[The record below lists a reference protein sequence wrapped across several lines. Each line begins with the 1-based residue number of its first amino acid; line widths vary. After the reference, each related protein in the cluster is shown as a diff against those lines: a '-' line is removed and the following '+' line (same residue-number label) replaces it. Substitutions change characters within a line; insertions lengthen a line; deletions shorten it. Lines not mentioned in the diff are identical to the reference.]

1 MTDKLSIAILGAGPA
16 GLSAALWL
24 RNLGFAPCVL
34 DSAPQAGGLQNL
46 NFLAND
52 WLLGQ
57 AGLTGPAL
65 AARFVDHAVGAGI
78 RLRTGVRPVRL
89 EGVAGAFRLHLS
101 DESVLPCQALL
112 VATGTRYRAEEVL
125 AGVPGINDVPRE
137 RIAYGPYAFADL
149 EAQAGRR
156 ILIIGGGDNA
166 YENARLLAPAAAQV
180 FLAIRSRSR
189 AQQGLA
195 AAVAAEEAA
204 GRCRVLHP
212 ATLKAVSPGPVGLA
226 ATLVV
231 AGATERI
238 EVDRIN
244 VLAGYQPNTAFLREV
259 LPPALHAGLRLD
271 DQGYLLVDT
280 AGRCGVAGIYA
291 AGDVCNPRFP
301 SVVSALAQGAIAAK
315 TIELDSRTS

>member
-1 MTDKLSIAILGAGPA
+1 MTDKSSIAILGAGPA

-24 RNLGFAPCVL
+24 HNLGFAPCVL
-34 DSAPQAGGLQNL
+34 DPAPQAGGLQNL

-65 AARFVDHAVGAGI
+65 AARFVDHAVGVGV
-78 RLRTGVRPVRL
+78 RLRTGIRPLRL
-89 EGVAGAFRLHLS
+89 EGAAGEFRLHLS
-101 DESVLPCQALL
+101 DESVLACRALL

-125 AGVPGINDVPRE
+125 AGVPGIAELPRG

-149 EAQAGRR
+149 EAQSGRR
-156 ILIIGGGDNA
+156 IVIIGGGDNA

-180 FLAIRSRSR
+180 FLAMRSRPR

-204 GRCRVLHP
+204 GRCRILCP
-212 ATLKAVSPGPVGLA
+212 ATLKAVAPGPAGLA
-226 ATLVV
+226 ATLAVV
-231 AGATERI
+231 GATERI
-238 EVDRIN
+238 EVDRIH
-244 VLAGYQPNTAFLREV
+244 VLTGYEPNTAFLREL
-259 LPPALHAGLRLD
+259 LPPALHAGLHFD
-271 DQGYLLVDT
+271 EQGYLRADA
-280 AGRCGVAGIYA
+280 AGRCGVAGLYV